1 MKPAWDSL
9 ASEYADSN
17 KVIVADVD
25 CTAAGEPL
33 CERFGIEGFPTI
45 KYFNPPDEDGEV
57 YEGGRDLGD
66 LQEFAKTLGPGCSV
80 ASKENCTPEKLAE
93 LEAVLETPEASRVKE
108 LDELAAELKAA
119 EEAHDALLK
128 DLQAQYEASN
138 EKVEAMKKEKAPR
151 IKLLKSAN
159 AKPKAAAAAAPK
171 DEV

>member
-93 LEAVLETPEASRVKE
+93 LEAVLETPEASRNA
-108 LDELAAELKAA
+108 LAAISNMTARRARETISRLGCQQGDLTPRA
-119 EEAHDALLK
+119 
-128 DLQAQYEASN
+128 LQA
-138 EKVEAMKKEKAPR
+138 
-151 IKLLKSAN
+151 
-159 AKPKAAAAAAPK
+159 
-171 DEV
+171 